1 METTVIKVCGMSCGG
16 CVKTVTGVLSK
27 LPGVG
32 KVEVSLERAQALI
45 EFDPAQSSPAQLAQ
59 AVADAGFE
67 TDQPAGR
74 G

>member
-1 METTVIKVCGMSCGG
+1 
-16 CVKTVTGVLSK
+16 LSR

-32 KVEVSLERAQALI
+32 KVEVSLEKAQALI

-67 TDQPAGR
+67 TG
-74 G
+74 